1 MPYLESFLYY
11 IAVVGTVFIVL
22 YLTIVVTLF
31 LLGQIKLFFSIGDHG
46 NFNFQDQKSL
56 FLSIVKHKFLKLF
69 IIFYVASFSFF
80 YVNKAFEYYGGDRA
94 YPKAKSYKIVADVVA
109 FNYGFFIS
117 SRNLYFKPSG
127 LQFIEAYQKIQK
139 HLMQKGFQYIPK
151 EDAERAIWKYEYYYA
166 DYVKAR
172 TAPIDFEALDEDNLK
187 WIVMVGNHPTKYKL
201 SAQKMLYEIDELVD
215 ALMKSNIK
223 DKTYSEINRYAV
235 FINLITWWEH
245 MDFLYHSLG
254 GETVDKYVENT
265 QVILMIWVENKKYL
279 QRVEEIINW
288 LNRSKEHIDGHKKAQ
303 SFFKSRKYLY
313 PDMMALRVGLYGRL
327 AYADLIHEKFSCEK
341 EALQNYLKIRKK
353 FITYANEDKAF
364 QKFTNKEKR
373 YSDGLLNGDPNSL
386 LVNISNKYCDEKKKD
401 LIFIDK
407 NIFYENTHR
416 VISTNSKKILKR
428 IENER

>member
-1 MPYLESFLYY
+1 MPYLESFIYY

-80 YVNKAFEYYGGDRA
+80 YVNKAFEYYGEDRA

-117 SRNLYFKPSG
+117 SRNLYFRPSG

-139 HLMQKGFQYIPK
+139 HLMQKGFQYIPQ

-254 GETVDKYVENT
+254 GETVDKYYENT
-265 QVILMIWVENKKYL
+265 QSKLELWTKNQKYL
-279 QRVEEIINW
+279 QRTEEVINW

-303 SFFKSRKYLY
+303 SFFTSRKYLY
-313 PDMMALRVGLYGRL
+313 PDMMALRVGLQSKL
-327 AYADLIHEKFSCEK
+327 TYADLLYTRFSCNMK
-341 EALQNYLKIRKK
+341 MLQNYFKVRKEFVYFAK
-353 FITYANEDKAF
+353 TNMAF
-364 QKFTNKEKR
+364 QQLSLKEHRHSKALVD
-373 YSDGLLNGDPNSL
+373 YEKNFL
-386 LVNISNKYCDEKKKD
+386 LVYILSHYCEIPKKKLIYKENIEYEWD
-401 LIFIDK
+401 LK
-407 NIFYENTHR
+407 ETL
-416 VISTNSKKILKR
+416 STTKKILKR
-428 IENER
+428 IENE